1 MGILLYCNW
10 LLKNLTVKKFKT
22 IWSFVRKGE
31 LSFASKNDSKW
42 LKTENQNCN
51 ASQVSYFL
59 QKVSDTTN
67 SKRLHSPW
75 AFWILGTF
83 FKWTGNI
90 NIIFI
95 KFEYLTYHFLTKN
108 RDRIDSID
116 TLFQYRM
123 LVLSAL
129 CIQLELDEPFF

>member
-1 MGILLYCNW
+1 MEDDNLRNFDQVYYRSVNVKNAIVW
-10 LLKNLTVKKFKT
+10 L
-22 IWSFVRKGE
+22 
-31 LSFASKNDSKW
+31 D
-42 LKTENQNCN
+42 QNCN
-51 ASQVSYFL
+51 ASQVSNFL

-95 KFEYLTYHFLTKN
+95 KFEYLTYHFLTKD

-129 CIQLELDEPFF
+129 CIQLELDEPFFNFFCFNILIMFM